1 MSVSLCKTRS
11 EIPGTLHLM
20 QHVIKMFFHQFLRIN
35 ESCCVLLETLCCG
48 SFYKSVEPVPA
59 AQQRPCASQSSSI
72 HHCAEALL
80 RVMKCELGAAFR
92 FVIKSGRE
100 REREGAAAR
109 GDCRQTSCSRSQ
121 SAASY
126 TWQLLFLGVGHVEAS
141 ILRVILRLSQ
151 IDSLA
156 KCWFLTIFNKS
167 ACTKIDNFQQR

>member
-1 MSVSLCKTRS
+1 MSVSLCKTCN
-11 EIPGTLHLM
+11 EIPCTLHLM

-100 REREGAAAR
+100 REREGARR
-109 GDCRQTSCSRSQ
+109 GTR
-121 SAASY
+121 
-126 TWQLLFLGVGHVEAS
+126 
-141 ILRVILRLSQ
+141 RLSTDFMQ
-151 IDSLA
+151 SQP
-156 KCWFLTIFNKS
+156 KCCKLHMAVVIFRGGPCWGFYIESNPEAVTNRLFS
-167 ACTKIDNFQQR
+167 QMLVLDYV